1 VSLVLFI
8 VGWISNGWF
17 SGLRADY
24 TIRVDYSQTSSGV
37 PLGDTIL
44 RNGGAILLN
53 YSGVAGQPDNISFS
67 DNRTDR
73 NISVTLFA
81 DPIKIQADNTSTNQF
96 QDLNVS
102 KVVSLRTEVA
112 EYSRVLSDRTVVS
125 TIKNETFAV
134 EANYILNVKF
144 GYTATSAVAEYQYYF
159 NTVLPAPLAD
169 GSAPL
174 GAGDF
179 NTTDANAV
187 VPWHVIA
194 KYGTGTNL
202 VGIVRVVDIGG
213 YFSED
218 SFRFDIHPT
227 AVPEPGAIWLIGITA
242 IGFGGR
248 FGWRKW
254 KQRRG

>member
-1 VSLVLFI
+1 MQ
-8 VGWISNGWF
+8 
-17 SGLRADY
+17 GLRADY

-44 RNGGAILLN
+44 RNGSDILLN
-53 YSGVAGQPDNISFS
+53 YSGLAGQPDNISFGDS
-67 DNRTDR
+67 RTDR

-81 DPIKIQADNTSTNQF
+81 DPIKIRANNSATNQF
-96 QDLNVS
+96 EDLSVS
-102 KVVSLRTEVA
+102 KVVSLRTEVSA
-112 EYSRVLSDRTVVS
+112 YSRALSDGTVLST
-125 TIKNETFAV
+125 TMNETFVVNAD
-134 EANYILNVKF
+134 YRLNVAF

-159 NTVLPAPLAD
+159 DTSLPEPLTD

-187 VPWHVIA
+187 VPWHIIA

-218 SFRFDIHPT
+218 SFHFDIHPT

-242 IGFGGR
+242 LGFGGR
-248 FGWRKW
+248 VGWRQW